1 MRYEGYG
8 PGGVAVL
15 IEALTDNR
23 NRTAADLRAAFSK
36 KGGNLGETGC
46 VSWMFSQKGVI
57 RLVGELEE
65 EKLLEAL
72 LEGEGESY
80 EWLDEEDGGGVEV
93 FSAVNQLENLNQV
106 LQNHGFTIAET
117 ELRWLPENTIEIAEP
132 DQAKALMQMIDTLES
147 LDDVQS
153 VTSNFELT
161 EELLALAG

>member
-1 MRYEGYG
+1 M
-8 PGGVAVL
+8 
-15 IEALTDNR
+15 
-23 NRTAADLRAAFSK
+23 
-36 KGGNLGETGC
+36 
-46 VSWMFSQKGVI
+46 
-57 RLVGELEE
+57 
-65 EKLLEAL
+65 
-72 LEGEGESY
+72 
-80 EWLDEEDGGGVEV
+80 
-93 FSAVNQLENLNQV
+93 